1 MIKNKKKTKKKIL
14 LNGIPMKVDYE
25 VYQVLNNQETQLRN
39 HDAALVKFIQIYEA
53 KDKPNDDEEILY
65 EYCMQLESVVHTLN
79 YLNEQKNE
87 SSQNINIKK

>member
-14 LNGIPMKVDYE
+14 LNGTPMKVDYE

-53 KDKPNDDEEILY
+53 KDKPNEDEEILY

-79 YLNEQKNE
+79 YLKEQHNE
-87 SSQNINIKK
+87 SK

>member
-1 MIKNKKKTKKKIL
+1 MLKNKKKTKKKIL
-14 LNGIPMKVDYE
+14 LNGTPMKVDYE

-53 KDKPNDDEEILY
+53 KDTPNDDEEILY

-79 YLNEQKNE
+79 YIKEQQNE
-87 SSQNINIKK
+87 SK